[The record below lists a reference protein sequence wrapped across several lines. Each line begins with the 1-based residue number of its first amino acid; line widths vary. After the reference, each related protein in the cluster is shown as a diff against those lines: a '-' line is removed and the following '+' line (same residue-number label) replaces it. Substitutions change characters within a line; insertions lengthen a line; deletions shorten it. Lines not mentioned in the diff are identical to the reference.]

1 MSKRAPQLPGFGDE
15 ESAPLFTVE
24 PFTVEP
30 FTVDVVK
37 SKRRKRS
44 VGAQL
49 VGGVLHISVPSWMSR
64 AETAEWVEKMSAS
77 YRRQLS
83 TDRINLRQR
92 ALALSRRHSL
102 PRPKEIRWDDLMTSR
117 WGTCTIDTGEIRLSS
132 RLAAFPNWVLDYV
145 IVHELCHMEV
155 DGHSPEFWSLV
166 NRYPKAERAV
176 GYLIAKS
183 GEQDDEFS
191 GSNPDPDPEPEPD
204 VSA

>member
-1 MSKRAPQLPGFGDE
+1 
-15 ESAPLFTVE
+15 
-24 PFTVEP
+24 
-30 FTVDVVK
+30 VVK

>member
-1 MSKRAPQLPGFGDE
+1 MSNTAPQLPGLGPE
-15 ESAPLFTVE
+15 ETPAPLQ
-24 PFTVEP
+24 PFTVE
-30 FTVDVVK
+30 VLK

-49 VGGVLHISVPSWMSR
+49 IGDVLHISVPSWMSR
-64 AETAEWVEKMSAS
+64 TEIAEWVEKMSAS

-102 PRPKEIRWDDLMTSR
+102 PRPKVIRWDDTMTGR

-145 IVHELCHMEV
+145 IVHELCHMEI
-155 DGHSPEFWSLV
+155 DGHTAEFWNLV

-183 GEQDDEFS
+183 GEKEEDDFP
-191 GSNPDPDPEPEPD
+191 GSDDSSSD
-204 VSA
+204 DSSADMGA

>member
-1 MSKRAPQLPGFGDE
+1 MSAKAREGELQLPGFG
-15 ESAPLFTVE
+15 PQPVPVQ
-24 PFTVEP
+24 PFTVE
-30 FTVDVVK
+30 VLR

-44 VGAQL
+44 VGAEL
-49 VGGVLHISVPSWMSR
+49 IGDVLHITVPSWMSR
-64 AETAEWVEKMSAS
+64 AETAEFVEKFSAS

-102 PRPKEIRWDDLMTSR
+102 PRPREIVWDDTMSAR
-117 WGTCTIDTGEIRLSS
+117 WGTCTLDTGEIRLST

-145 IVHELCHMEV
+145 IVHELCHIEIEN
-155 DGHSPEFWSLV
+155 HTPEFWELV

-183 GEQDDEFS
+183 GEKD
-191 GSNPDPDPEPEPD
+191 DPEFNGPVFAD
-204 VSA
+204 

>member
-1 MSKRAPQLPGFGDE
+1 MSDSAPQLPGFGPE
-15 ESAPLFTVE
+15 QTAFSVAPFSVA
-24 PFTVEP
+24 PFS
-30 FTVDVVK
+30 VDVVK

-49 VGGVLHISVPSWMSR
+49 IGDVLHISVPSWMSR
-64 AETAEWVEKMSAS
+64 AEIAEWVEKMSAS

-102 PRPKEIRWDDLMTSR
+102 PRPKEIRWDDSMTGR

-155 DGHSPEFWSLV
+155 DGHTPEFWKLV

-183 GEQDDEFS
+183 GESDDEFS
-191 GSNPDPDPEPEPD
+191 GSDPEPD
-204 VSA
+204 ISA